1 MRENNKTINVEYM
14 IRFGIVILLCLMCC
28 SSKAIEVLD
37 TSYLHVNYEAK
48 LKMNKEKKHINRN
61 VVLEIGK
68 DVSVCY
74 DSKFRQFIALDDSLK
89 MVRASVG
96 EWIRTMENNGTF
108 GRTVSFAVYKH
119 LPAMNELTYTDE
131 IFRYLYYYEQELPA
145 IDWQMQN
152 ADSVVCGYSCSKAV
166 GKWRGRTWTVWYS
179 MDIPIDDGPWK
190 LQGLPGLILHAEDA
204 QGDFFFTCVGIEE
217 KRSPI
222 ILWGDHMRKCTP
234 EWFQREI
241 TEFWKDQ
248 SGYVS
253 FRNGMPKPDYSNTD
267 FRPQSF
273 TPCLMENY
281 E

>member
-1 MRENNKTINVEYM
+1 
-14 IRFGIVILLCLMCC
+14 MCC

-89 MVRASVG
+89 MVHASVG
-96 EWIRTMENNGTF
+96 EWIRTMENNGTL

-131 IFRYLYYYEQELPA
+131 IFRYLYFYEQELPA
-145 IDWQMQN
+145 IDWQMQD

-166 GKWRGRTWTVWYS
+166 GEWRGRRWTVWYS

-281 E
+281 K

>member
-14 IRFGIVILLCLMCC
+14 IRFGIVIMMCLMCC

-89 MVRASVG
+89 MVHASVG
-96 EWIRTMENNGTF
+96 EWIRTMENNGTL

-145 IDWQMQN
+145 IDWQMQD

-166 GKWRGRTWTVWYS
+166 GEWRGRRWTVWYS

-190 LQGLPGLILHAEDA
+190 LQGLPGLILHAEVA
-204 QGDFFFTCVGIEE
+204 QGDFFFTCVDIEE

>member
-14 IRFGIVILLCLMCC
+14 IRFGIVIMMCLMCC

-89 MVRASVG
+89 MVHASVG
-96 EWIRTMENNGTF
+96 EWIRTMENNGTL

-145 IDWQMQN
+145 IDWQMQD

-166 GKWRGRTWTVWYS
+166 GEWRGRRWTVWYS

>member
-14 IRFGIVILLCLMCC
+14 IRFGIVIIMCLMCC

-166 GKWRGRTWTVWYS
+166 GEWRGRRWTVWYS

>member
-14 IRFGIVILLCLMCC
+14 FRFGIVIIMCLMCC

-166 GKWRGRTWTVWYS
+166 GEWRGRRWTVWYS

>member
-14 IRFGIVILLCLMCC
+14 IRFGIVIIMCLMCC

-96 EWIRTMENNGTF
+96 EWIRTMENNGTL

-166 GKWRGRTWTVWYS
+166 GEWRDRRWTVWYS

-273 TPCLMENY
+273 IPCLMENY

>member
-1 MRENNKTINVEYM
+1 
-14 IRFGIVILLCLMCC
+14 MCC

-96 EWIRTMENNGTF
+96 EWIRTMENNGTL

-145 IDWQMQN
+145 IDWQMQD

-166 GKWRGRTWTVWYS
+166 GEWRGRRWTVWYS

-273 TPCLMENY
+273 TPCLMEKY
-281 E
+281 EKKNDKTCLFDSYIIIVTSNVGTR

>member
-1 MRENNKTINVEYM
+1 
-14 IRFGIVILLCLMCC
+14 MCC

-89 MVRASVG
+89 MVHASVG
-96 EWIRTMENNGTF
+96 EWIRTMENNGTL

-166 GKWRGRTWTVWYS
+166 GEWRGRRWTVWYS

-204 QGDFFFTCVGIEE
+204 QGDFFFTCVDIEE

-253 FRNGMPKPDYSNTD
+253 FRNGMPKPDSSNTD

>member
-14 IRFGIVILLCLMCC
+14 IRFGIVIIMCLMCC

-96 EWIRTMENNGTF
+96 ECIRTMENNGTF

-166 GKWRGRTWTVWYS
+166 GEWRDRRWTVWYS

>member
-14 IRFGIVILLCLMCC
+14 IRFGIVIIMCLMCC

>member
-14 IRFGIVILLCLMCC
+14 IRFGIVIIMCLMCC

-145 IDWQMQN
+145 IDWQMQD

-166 GKWRGRTWTVWYS
+166 GEWRGRRWTVWYS

-222 ILWGDHMRKCTP
+222 ILWGDYMRKCTP

>member
-14 IRFGIVILLCLMCC
+14 IRFGIVIMMCLMCC
-28 SSKAIEVLD
+28 SSKAIEVFD
-37 TSYLHVNYEAK
+37 TSYLHVNNEAK

-89 MVRASVG
+89 MVHASVG
-96 EWIRTMENNGTF
+96 EWIRTMENNGTL

-152 ADSVVCGYSCSKAV
+152 ADSVVCGDSCSKAV

-204 QGDFFFTCVGIEE
+204 QGDFFFTCVDIEE

>member
-14 IRFGIVILLCLMCC
+14 IRFGIVIIMCLMCC

-145 IDWQMQN
+145 IDWQMQD

-166 GKWRGRTWTVWYS
+166 GEWRDRRWTVWYS

-273 TPCLMENY
+273 IPCLMENY

>member
-14 IRFGIVILLCLMCC
+14 IRFGIVIIMCLMCC

-166 GKWRGRTWTVWYS
+166 GEWRDRRWTVWYS

-190 LQGLPGLILHAEDA
+190 LQGLPGLILYAEDA